1 MNVTIMK
8 ISLKQFFLAFLACSL
23 LLFFSSAAAAVEYG
37 SIKKEK
43 VNIRHG
49 PGKSFDVY
57 YTAFKSY
64 PLQILKREKDWVKVV
79 DYEGEKKGKGW
90 IKATLLSDRKT
101 IIVKVEKAN
110 IRSGP
115 STEFDEITQVEEGIV
130 LIPVAKQGNWIKIH
144 YDGNLNG
151 NYQGAIT
158 GWIYNKLVWPS
169 DPF

>member
-1 MNVTIMK
+1 MMK
-8 ISLKQFFLAFLACSL
+8 IFMKQFSFTLFIC
-23 LLFFSSAAAAVEYG
+23 LLFTVVFSSSVLAVEYG

-49 PGKSFDVY
+49 PGKNFDVY

-64 PLQILKREKDWVKVV
+64 PLKILKREKDWVLVV

-90 IKATLLSDRKT
+90 IKSTLLSDRKT
-101 IIVKVEKAN
+101 IIVKVDKAN

-151 NYQGAIT
+151 NYQGSIT
-158 GWIYNKLVWPS
+158 GWIYSKLVWPS